1 MISTLM
7 SSLREKLLAL
17 RGEADAEM
25 RGRWDRSLPFADS
38 LFDRWGR
45 AQELGF
51 GEGSS
56 IYDSACVY
64 GNVSVG
70 ADTWIGP
77 FVILDGSGGELKI
90 GAFCDVSAGVHI
102 YTHDTAIRCV
112 SMGEVP
118 AREGPVSIGDGSYIG
133 PQSVVVAGVHIG
145 SRCIVGANSFVHSDI
160 PDRSVVAGSPAHNIG
175 QVVGEGAHLRVERT
189 TDQ

>member
-1 MISTLM
+1 MTD
-7 SSLREKLLAL
+7 LRSRLVAL
-17 RGEADAEM
+17 RGKADAEM
-25 RGRWDRSLPFADS
+25 RGAWDRSLPFADS

-51 GEGSS
+51 GGGSS

-64 GNVSVG
+64 GDVSVG

-102 YTHDTAIRCV
+102 YTHDTALRCV
-112 SMGEVP
+112 SMGEVL

-145 SRCIVGANSFVHSDI
+145 SRCIVGANSFVDSDV
-160 PDRSVVAGSPAHNIG
+160 PDGSVVAGSPALNLG
-175 QVVGEGAHLRVERT
+175 QVVGEGAHVRVVHT